1 MCSESSSGSAFVPL
15 GESFSSSAIGNSSC
29 VGNVIDSDPICDDW
43 LTLAPGCALT
53 SLSHSSMV
61 AGALTLPV
69 FVAILMLLF
78 IGLSA
83 ALAMNDFEPPGS
95 DALIRAF
102 LLRQTFVLLLGVRC
116 FFRPMTAL
124 AACMVSALELS
135 TLLLVHSGDMEH
147 LVSALRGC
155 SRSGDNARR
164 SSGELG
170 SALFG
175 RANDDFLP
183 PDMAVMLVLAA
194 LVAAVLEL
202 FAEQLPVSEL
212 FRLELFGMAQP
223 GLYDCVVFDAPG

>member
-29 VGNVIDSDPICDDW
+29 VGNVIDSDAICDAW

-69 FVAILMLLF
+69 FVAILTLS
-78 IGLSA
+78 GLSA
-83 ALAMNDFEPPGS
+83 ALPINAFEPPGS
-95 DALIRAF
+95 VALIRAF

-124 AACMVSALELS
+124 AACMVNALELS

-194 LVAAVLEL
+194 AVAAVLVL
-202 FAEQLPVSEL
+202 FAEPPPVSEL